1 MEFSRLLR
9 IQILNSYCC
18 NLSKLCYY
26 FSRLKAMIRDF
37 WAGALM
43 LAFCV
48 VLPVRADIAATNRTG
63 SEIHIS
69 PGPEDGRIAFKTA
82 QMLEYLHFSHHPL
95 DSTYGSQFMD
105 FYLEALD
112 PQHLHFLETDLADFE
127 RYRTNLDHL
136 TLTTNRQADVT
147 PAFKIF
153 ERFIERLQQR
163 VAYADDLL
171 QHEKFEFASDDHLV
185 LNRHELPYPKDM
197 DEAKQIWRER
207 LRFEY
212 LEQKLGLEDAK
223 KNKAASTN
231 INTVSL
237 QTNISDLPLGKV
249 LENAGV
255 NTSAT
260 TNAVK
265 SMREQ
270 IVETLTHRYHRG
282 LRLYADWNNQDVM
295 GVYLTA
301 LAHVYDPHSDYFN
314 KAELDQF
321 TINMNLA
328 LFGIGA
334 QLAFDDGYCKIQML
348 LPGGPAEKSKKLA
361 AGDRIVAVAQS
372 NQPPVDVV
380 EMSLNKTVQMIRG
393 PKGTEVQLTIIPEHD
408 SAPRKV
414 ISLIRDEIPLPD
426 QAAKGKIIELPGA
439 NGENKRLGVIDL
451 PSFYA
456 PIGTSSRS
464 DSSGE
469 YASVDV
475 SRLLNKFKRENVTGV
490 ILDLRRNG
498 GGSLEEAIRLAGL
511 FIKKGP
517 IVQVRAADGRG
528 IIAPDPDPT
537 SLYDGPLIV
546 LTSRFSASAS
556 EIVAA
561 ALQDYGRAVIVGD
574 VSTHGKGT
582 VQSVNYLT
590 NYLRMEDPDKNNPGA
605 LKVTVQKFY
614 RASGV
619 STQLKGVLPDIVL
632 PTVWNYSKDI
642 GESALEHPLECDT
655 IPSADYDKLDLVQPY
670 LGDLL
675 KRSKERLETNKDFS
689 YVYEEIEKFRKQQ
702 EDKTISLNEQQR
714 RKEMEEKTA
723 RDKARNKER
732 LSRKEPDQKIYT
744 ITLKQADLPGLPAPD
759 QKTNSLAAKPIIMSG
774 AGTNI
779 AAVSSSATAE
789 QEDEVAP
796 VADADL
802 DEAERILMDYISL
815 LQKRALVTLN
825 HSPL

>member
-1 MEFSRLLR
+1 MLR
-9 IQILNSYCC
+9 IPILNGCCC

-26 FSRLKAMIRDF
+26 FPRLKAMIRNC
-37 WAGALM
+37 WAGMLM
-43 LAFCV
+43 LALCAG
-48 VLPVRADIAATNRTG
+48 LPVRADTAATRRAG
-63 SEIHIS
+63 GEIRIS
-69 PGPEDGRIAFKTA
+69 PGPEDGRIAFATA
-82 QMLEYLHFSHHPL
+82 YLLEHLSFSHHPL
-95 DSTYGSQFMD
+95 DAKYASEFFDS
-105 FYLEALD
+105 YLEALD
-112 PQHLHFLETDLADFE
+112 PQHLHFLQTDLADFE

-136 TLTTNRQADVT
+136 TITTNGQADVT

-153 ERFIERLQQR
+153 ARFIERLQQR
-163 VAYADDLL
+163 VAYVDDLL
-171 QHEKFEFASDDHLV
+171 QHEKFEFNSDERIV
-185 LNRHELPYPKDM
+185 VNRHDLPYPKDM
-197 DEAKQIWRER
+197 DEARQLWRQR

-212 LEQKLGLEDAK
+212 LQEKLGLEDAK
-223 KNKAASTN
+223 KNKAAGTN
-231 INTVSL
+231 VNAVSV
-237 QTNISDLPLGKV
+237 QPGETNDRNVVQQPDLLKNKLP
-249 LENAGV
+249 A
-255 NTSAT
+255 TS
-260 TNAVK
+260 AVK
-265 SMREQ
+265 SIPEQ
-270 IVETLTHRYHRG
+270 IVETLTHRYQRS
-282 LRLYADWNNQDVM
+282 LRWFADWNNQDVL
-295 GVYLTA
+295 GIYLTA

-314 KAELDQF
+314 KAELEQF

-334 QLAFDDGYCKIQML
+334 QLHADDEGYCKIEKL
-348 LPGGPAEKSKKLA
+348 LTGGPAEKSKKIEV
-361 AGDRIVAVAQS
+361 GDRIVAVAQS

-393 PKGTEVQLTIIPEHD
+393 AKGTEVQLTIIPEHA
-408 SAPRKV
+408 SAPRNV

-439 NGENKRLGVIDL
+439 NGESKRLGVIDL

-464 DSSGE
+464 AGDSSGE

-475 SRLLNKFKRENVTGV
+475 AKLLKKYKQENVGGV

-517 IVQVRAADGRG
+517 IVQVKTWEGRV
-528 IIAPDPDPT
+528 IVAQDPDP
-537 SLYDGPLIV
+537 SVLYDGPLIV

-561 ALQDYGRAVIVGD
+561 ALQDYGRALIVGD

-582 VQSVNYLT
+582 VQQVNYLT
-590 NYLRMEDPDKNNPGA
+590 NHMHIEDPDKNNPGA

-655 IPSADYDKLDLVQPY
+655 IAGADYDKLDLVQPY
-670 LGDLL
+670 LSDLL
-675 KRSKERLETNKDFS
+675 KHTNERMATNKDFA

-714 RKEMEEKTA
+714 RKEMDENEA

-732 LSRKEPDQKIYT
+732 LTRKEPDEKVYE
-744 ITLKQADLPGLPAPD
+744 ITLKQADLPGLPPPD
-759 QKTNSLAAKPIIMSG
+759 QKTNSLAAKPLVMSG

-779 AAVSSSATAE
+779 ASAAASATVE
-789 QEDEVAP
+789 SDEATAP
-796 VADADL
+796 VADTDL
-802 DEAERILMDYISL
+802 DEAERILLDYISL
-815 LQKRALVTLN
+815 LQKRAMLTVN
-825 HSPL
+825 H

>member
-1 MEFSRLLR
+1 MLR
-9 IQILNSYCC
+9 IPILNGCCC

-26 FSRLKAMIRDF
+26 FPRLKAMIRNF
-37 WAGALM
+37 WAGMLM
-43 LAFCV
+43 FACCAG
-48 VLPVRADIAATNRTG
+48 LPVRAEIAATDRAG

-95 DSTYGSQFMD
+95 DATYGSQFMD

-112 PQHLHFLETDLADFE
+112 SQHLQFLQTDLADFE
-127 RYRTNLDHL
+127 RYRTNLNHL
-136 TLTTNRQADVT
+136 TLTTNRQADVN
-147 PAFKIF
+147 PAFEIF
-153 ERFIERLQQR
+153 ARFIERLQQH
-163 VAYADDLL
+163 VAYVNDLL
-171 QHEKFEFASDDHLV
+171 QHEKFEFNSNERIT
-185 LNRHELPYPKDM
+185 LNRHELPYPKDL

-212 LEQKLGLEDAK
+212 LQEKLGLEDSK
-223 KNKAASTN
+223 KNKAAGTN
-231 INTVSL
+231 TNAVSQQL
-237 QTNISDLPLGKV
+237 EKTNASNIVQQADLLKSKPD
-249 LENAGV
+249 A
-255 NTSAT
+255 

-265 SMREQ
+265 SVPEQ
-270 IVETLTHRYHRG
+270 IVETLTHRYQRS
-282 LRLYADWNNQDVM
+282 LRWFADWNNQDVM

-334 QLAFDDGYCKIQML
+334 ELVFDDGYCKIRKL
-348 LPGGPAEKSKKLA
+348 LPGGPAEKGKKIA
-361 AGDRIVAVAQS
+361 VGDRIVAVAQS

-380 EMSLNKTVQMIRG
+380 EMNLTKTVQLIRG
-393 PKGTEVQLTIIPEHD
+393 PKGTEVQLTIIPEHE
-408 SAPRKV
+408 SAPRTV

-439 NGENKRLGVIDL
+439 SAESKRLGVIDL

-456 PIGTSSRS
+456 PIGPGSRS
-464 DSSGE
+464 ESSGE
-469 YASVDV
+469 YASADV
-475 SRLLNKFKRENVTGV
+475 AKLLKKFKQENVGGV

-517 IVQVRAADGRG
+517 IVQVKISDGRVIPG
-528 IIAPDPDPT
+528 QDPDP
-537 SLYDGPLIV
+537 SILYDGPLIV

-561 ALQDYGRAVIVGD
+561 ALQDYGRALIVGD

-590 NYLRMEDPDKNNPGA
+590 NYLRMEDPEKNNPGA

-632 PTVWNYSKDI
+632 PNVWNYSKDI
-642 GESALEHPLECDT
+642 GESSLEHPLECDT
-655 IPSADYDKLDLVQPY
+655 IASADYDKLDLVQPY
-670 LGDLL
+670 LSDLL
-675 KRSKERLETNKDFS
+675 KHTNERMATNKDFA
-689 YVYEEIEKFRKQQ
+689 YVYEEIEKFRKRQ

-714 RKEMEEKTA
+714 LKEMEENEA
-723 RDKARNKER
+723 RDKAYNKER
-732 LSRKEPDQKIYT
+732 LARKETNEKVYT
-744 ITLKQADLPGLPAPD
+744 ITLKQADLAVLPPPD
-759 QKTNSLAAKPIIMSG
+759 QMTNSLAAKPVTGSG
-774 AGTNI
+774 AGTNLAS
-779 AAVSSSATAE
+779 AAVSATVE
-789 QEDEVAP
+789 SDEVTAP
-796 VADADL
+796 AADTDL
-802 DEAERILMDYISL
+802 DESERILLDYILL
-815 LQKRALVTLN
+815 LQKRAMLTVN
-825 HSPL
+825 H